1 MVKGFSPCF
10 YSSFNGFLICVSLGH
25 SLVLAHASCG
35 PALALIVNLFMFP
48 CLHWMLNCIKCC
60 SCVLQVQLACVC
72 SRSIFAALPWLGF
85 VLEVEACCCA
95 LERSPFAG
103 GWAAAEDINKSGAA
117 PCLPVLDSTLRLT
130 CISPLA

>member
-48 CLHWMLNCIKCC
+48 CLHWMLNCIKCY
-60 SCVLQVQLACVC
+60 SCVLQVQLAYVP
-72 SRSIFAALPWLGF
+72 SPYSAALPLLRFCSKCAAVHWRDLLGRWLGG
-85 VLEVEACCCA
+85 C
-95 LERSPFAG
+95 RRQQH
-103 GWAAAEDINKSGAA
+103 KSGAA
-117 PCLPVLDSTLRLT
+117 PCLLVLDSTLKLT
-130 CISPLA
+130 WDLTSCL